1 MDIVTRPREKLHLC
15 FDSGNLE
22 GWLAARTRQFRF
34 STFLSVDLFG
44 GEEEEARSHGSMYQG
59 EGSKL
64 RILESQV
71 EAAILL
77 RTLKLCRSRQ

>member
-22 GWLAARTRQFRF
+22 GWLAARTPQFRF

-44 GEEEEARSHGSMYQG
+44 GEEEEASWQRF
-59 EGSKL
+59 
-64 RILESQV
+64 
-71 EAAILL
+71 LL
-77 RTLKLCRSRQ
+77 RLSSSTRGRDEGCA

>member
-34 STFLSVDLFG
+34 STFLCG
-44 GEEEEARSHGSMYQG
+44 GEEE
-59 EGSKL
+59 
-64 RILESQV
+64 
-71 EAAILL
+71 AASWQRFLL
-77 RTLKLCRSRQ
+77 RLSSSTRGRDEGCA